1 MAISR
6 EGFRKK
12 LQIDR
17 NELDTAIQ
25 EHPGLYLE
33 VQEAFIRAASLR
45 DEAKTAM
52 EETYAR
58 VGTKMRAELERKE
71 EGRVTE
77 QRIKD
82 AIAVNKEYTTAV
94 STFQEAKQEADL
106 LNALVLAFGERGR
119 MLSKLTDLFISG
131 YWAQA
136 SVRGAGRDMRDKN
149 AAQAKEAMRE
159 SRIKYRNGY

>member
-1 MAISR
+1 MATTNR
-6 EGFRKK
+6 ELYRRK

-17 NELDTAIQ
+17 NELDVAIQ

-33 VQEAFIRAASLR
+33 VQEASIRAASLR
-45 DEAKTAM
+45 DEAKTEM

-58 VGTKMRAELERKE
+58 VGTKTRTELERKE

-82 AIAVNKEYTTAV
+82 AIAVNKEYTAAV
-94 STFQEAKQEADL
+94 SAFQEAKLEADL
-106 LNALVLAFGERGR
+106 LNALVLAFSERGR

-136 SVRGAGRDMRDKN
+136 SVRGAGRDVRDKR
-149 AAQAKEAMRE
+149 AADAREAMASTR
-159 SRIKYRNGY
+159 RPI